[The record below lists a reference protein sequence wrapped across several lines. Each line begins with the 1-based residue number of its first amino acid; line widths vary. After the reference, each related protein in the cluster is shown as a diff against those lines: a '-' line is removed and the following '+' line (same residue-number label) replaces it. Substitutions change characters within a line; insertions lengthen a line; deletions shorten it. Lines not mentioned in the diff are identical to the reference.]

1 MVKDE
6 KFWKLLNESVKIAAR
21 LILAVAILIYVL
33 KL

>member
-1 MVKDE
+1 MKNE
-6 KFWKLLNESVKIAAR
+6 KFWKLLNESAKYAAR